1 MALNGIFSY
10 FPTEVPTKK
19 DLEECEDVLI
29 LTPVTPWNPNDTA
42 YSKNEEA
49 MLDHEGN
56 MTRIEDRMKFI
67 LSEIQEDATLSSTRA
82 ISAVESK
89 MIDNIFGEK
98 EACYIGHYSPTNK
111 KSMDP
116 RELCCLMA
124 EMHLDS
130 HFKASVGATYPS
142 NSKYL
147 CEDEDDDTV
156 VIDDNYNSEDHEDDM
171 DLPELVDKT
180 YDSDSSDDESDNDDD
195 SVSPSITSHENND
208 DESYDWCQDDLIEI
222 ERLFKDEKAQ
232 EAFMASAAH
241 ASKPKNFDAEHL
253 SKVWRID
260 LPMAKRTVDS
270 TSQHCIR
277 TKDATLS
284 KNFST
289 NDRML
294 RYKRLNLYYFMDT
307 FFATSKG
314 GRSSRGH
321 TCVQLF
327 VTDKGYIYVIPMK
340 KKSDVLQAVKQF
352 AKEVGAPTA
361 IICDA
366 AREQTSSALKQFCNG
381 MGTTLRVLEEG
392 TPWANKAELYI
403 GLVKEAVRKD
413 MKDSNCPIP
422 FWDYCLER
430 RARIN
435 NLLAKDLFQLHGTNA
450 HFSVTGEEGDISN
463 LAQFGFYEWCYFR
476 DHTQKFPFNQE
487 VLGKV
492 LGPASGEG
500 NEMSQWILKINGRV
514 VPRRTVR
521 PLTVAEQHNLEEK
534 KKRKFFEVLIEGKY
548 GSAINPPRTNKP
560 TRRSTRNSKSDVNN
574 DFIEYEDEEET
585 PQLIPEIEEAV
596 DATGQLLNLNP
607 AWDSLINAEIQLQ
620 HNDKVQVGKVTKRAI
635 GPDGTIGGTYDENP
649 RLNSMVYEVEFPD
662 GQVKEYAANVLAEN
676 ILSQVDSEGFST
688 VLFDGIVD
696 YKKDTSAVALADKF
710 VVTRRGQ
717 RRLKQTTKGWSL
729 LVAWKDGSETWIP
742 LRVLKESN
750 PVDVAEF
757 ARAKGI
763 QDEPAFAWWVPY
775 VLKKKDIIISKV
787 KTRIRK
793 NSHKYG
799 IEIPTSVAHAKK
811 IDDRNGNTYW
821 CDAIKK
827 EMFNVGIAFHV
838 LEESENLPGGW
849 SKATGHIIFDVKMD
863 FTRKA
868 RWVLDRHRCSGP
880 EGSTYAGVVS
890 RESV

>member
-1 MALNGIFSY
+1 MLASICGADSLITNNLETQVNDYVMSKTELDSHANMAVVGKHVMVIEDTGQTVEVKPFAEECQTLNDVHIVNALMKWENPINGKVHILMVKNALHVPSMDNNLIPPFLIREAGVKIKDVPKIHVDDPQVEDHSIYFVEEDVRIPMALNGIFSY

-156 VIDDNYNSEDHEDDM
+156 VIDDNYNSEDYEDDI

-195 SVSPSITSHENND
+195 SVSPSITSHEDND

-253 SKVWRID
+253 SKVWQIA
-260 LPMAKRTVDS
+260 LPMAKRTVDT

-294 RYKRLNLYYFMDT
+294 RYKRLNLYFFMDT

-403 GLVKEAVRKD
+403 GLMKEAVRKD

-548 GSAINPPRTNKP
+548 GSVINPP
-560 TRRSTRNSKSDVNN
+560 
-574 DFIEYEDEEET
+574 
-585 PQLIPEIEEAV
+585 
-596 DATGQLLNLNP
+596 
-607 AWDSLINAEIQLQ
+607 
-620 HNDKVQVGKVTKRAI
+620 
-635 GPDGTIGGTYDENP
+635 
-649 RLNSMVYEVEFPD
+649 
-662 GQVKEYAANVLAEN
+662 
-676 ILSQVDSEGFST
+676 
-688 VLFDGIVD
+688 
-696 YKKDTSAVALADKF
+696 KKF
-710 VVTRRGQ
+710 
-717 RRLKQTTKGWSL
+717 
-729 LVAWKDGSETWIP
+729 
-742 LRVLKESN
+742 
-750 PVDVAEF
+750 
-757 ARAKGI
+757 
-763 QDEPAFAWWVPY
+763 
-775 VLKKKDIIISKV
+775 
-787 KTRIRK
+787 
-793 NSHKYG
+793 
-799 IEIPTSVAHAKK
+799 K
-811 IDDRNGNTYW
+811 I
-821 CDAIKK
+821 
-827 EMFNVGIAFHV
+827 
-838 LEESENLPGGW
+838 
-849 SKATGHIIFDVKMD
+849 
-863 FTRKA
+863 
-868 RWVLDRHRCSGP
+868 
-880 EGSTYAGVVS
+880 
-890 RESV
+890 